1 MKKEDLASQEKML
14 SEIFKELN
22 KAPGKS
28 SIKEIKKE
36 ARKRFFKDNFLIMI
50 TAVAM
55 VVTLVLPFL
64 FPHSHSVVS
73 VDSMER
79 KLSIAS
85 SEMTEDSF
93 KISFSGAEIDTDSS
107 YMLGDDNSCI
117 SPSYYNEETNTIE
130 FPYDFKEYNIY
141 IYDIYGRSIHLLLT
155 PLNQRS

>member
-1 MKKEDLASQEKML
+1 MKKTDYASQEKML
-14 SEIFKELN
+14 SDIFKELN
-22 KAPGKS
+22 KAPGKTR
-28 SIKEIKKE
+28 IKDIKKQ

-50 TAVAM
+50 TIAAM
-55 VVTLVLPFL
+55 AVTLVLPFL
-64 FPHSHSVVS
+64 FPHSHSVIS

-79 KLSIAS
+79 KLSIVS

-93 KISFSGAEIDTDSS
+93 KISFSGAKIDTDSS
-107 YMLGDDNSCI
+107 YMLGDANNSI

-155 PLNQRS
+155 PLK